1 MLQPPSPGSFVWF
14 SLICS
19 RGGNS
24 TAAAVTLD
32 IVADESRKK
41 MADGVARSPSWFCSR
56 DGKIFRYGDALSTIF
71 LLPCFCALLPTFR
84 FSSRPFLIFF
94 LHPGMFIFFVSL
106 RLCSSHLLL
115 SASTYFIVRVLS
127 ACVICTLPHIG
138 IILFFTRLVFF
149 FVSLISRVE
158 FFLLCSRTRYA
169 ST

>member
-1 MLQPPSPGSFVWF
+1 MGLELLQPPGPGSFVWF

-84 FSSRPFLIFF
+84 FSFIFSLFSYFF

-106 RLCSSHLLL
+106 RLCSSNLLLL
-115 SASTYFIVRVLS
+115 SATTYFIVRVLS
-127 ACVICTLPHIG
+127 VVSFVPYP
-138 IILFFTRLVFF
+138 ILE
-149 FVSLISRVE
+149 S
-158 FFLLCSRTRYA
+158 FFLFV
-169 ST
+169 